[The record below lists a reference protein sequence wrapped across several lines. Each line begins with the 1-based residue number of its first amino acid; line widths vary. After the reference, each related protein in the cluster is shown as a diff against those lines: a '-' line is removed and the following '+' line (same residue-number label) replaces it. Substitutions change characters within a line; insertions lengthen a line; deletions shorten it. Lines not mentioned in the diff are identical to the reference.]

1 MVSSQ
6 WWRPNAQH
14 SRLIERRLLGS
25 KASADYSSGT
35 VSHIPLVLLL
45 ILVSPSPYPSL
56 SLSFSISFP
65 SPSSLLPSPSPSLSL
80 SLSFSPYPLPLRFPA
95 SIEKFVTN
103 LRSYSRAMSQ
113 VTLRQLLCCWNC
125 CSGIVGYYQIKVMS
139 TKNKP
144 NPDFSLQFIRVLN
157 EYIVKSINRHT

>member
-1 MVSSQ
+1 MTTKRPAFAIDRTSSVGVK
-6 WWRPNAQH
+6 
-14 SRLIERRLLGS
+14 SVGRLLIGHS
-25 KASADYSSGT
+25 VSYSPRSSPDSG
-35 VSHIPLVLLL
+35 
-45 ILVSPSPYPSL
+45 L
-56 SLSFSISFP
+56 SLPIPITLSFFLHLFP
-65 SPSSLLPSPSPSLSL
+65 FTLLPPPSSLLPLPLSL